1 MTTTMIRLLPSG
13 WRKILAPFARGA
25 SAGLLAG
32 MLALW
37 GSPAVADTV
46 RINGTGAALGG
57 LEAVADA
64 YAQAYPGSRINI
76 LRPALGGAGSVK
88 ALQAGALDLAVS
100 ARPLKEGERAQG
112 LVAQEYAKAPLVI
125 AVAKNN
131 QRIAGLTLAELADIY
146 AGRTAAW
153 RDGSPLRLILRQPSD
168 ADTLLLRA
176 ISPETDAAVALA
188 LARKGMVTAMTDQ
201 ESAEMLEK
209 IPGAI
214 GTSSLALIMAEKRAL
229 RPLPLNGVE
238 PSLQAFADG
247 RYPYAK
253 ALYLV
258 MGPRPS
264 GEARRFA
271 EFLRSPAGRAI
282 LRRNGYWTAEAP

>member
-1 MTTTMIRLLPSG
+1 MISTIIGQLPPG
-13 WRKILAPFARGA
+13 WRKILAPLTRWGSASLFAGV
-25 SAGLLAG
+25 
-32 MLALW
+32 LAL
-37 GSPAVADTV
+37 GGTAAAADGV

-57 LEAVADA
+57 LEAVAEA
-64 YAQAYPGSRINI
+64 YMKAHPGSRVSI
-76 LRPALGGAGSVK
+76 LRPALGGGGSVK

-100 ARPLKEGERAQG
+100 ARPLKEAERAQG

-146 AGRTAAW
+146 AGRTRTW

-168 ADTLLLRA
+168 ADILLLRA
-176 ISPETDAAVALA
+176 VSPEMDAAVALA

-201 ESAEMLEK
+201 ESAELLEK
-209 IPGAI
+209 TPGAI
-214 GTSSLALIMAEKRAL
+214 GTSSLALIIAEKRAL

-238 PSLQAFADG
+238 PSLQAFVDG

-253 ALYLV
+253 TLYLV
-258 MGPRPS
+258 MGAHPS
-264 GEARRFA
+264 EEARRFA
-271 EFLRSPAGRAI
+271 VFLNSPAGCTI
-282 LRRNGYWTAEAP
+282 LRRNGYWVAEDR

>member
-1 MTTTMIRLLPSG
+1 MTSTIIRRL
-13 WRKILAPFARGA
+13 WRKSWAFFARAVSA
-25 SAGLLAG
+25 SLLAG
-32 MLALW
+32 ALAL
-37 GSPAVADTV
+37 GSAPAAADTV

-57 LEAVADA
+57 LEAVAEA
-64 YAQAYPGSRINI
+64 YAKAYPGSQVSI
-76 LRPALGGAGSVK
+76 LRPALGGGGSLK
-88 ALQAGALDLAVS
+88 ALQAGALDLAIS
-100 ARPLKEGERAQG
+100 ARPLKEEERALG

-131 QRIAGLTLAELADIY
+131 QRITGLTLAELADIY
-146 AGRTAAW
+146 AGRTAVW
-153 RDGSPLRLILRQPSD
+153 RDGSPVRLILRQPSD

-176 ISPETDAAVALA
+176 ISPELDAAVAAA

-201 ESAEMLEK
+201 ESAELLEK

-214 GTSSLALIMAEKRAL
+214 GTSSLALIVAEKRAL

-238 PSLQAFADG
+238 PTLQAFADG

-258 MGPRPS
+258 MGAHPS
-264 GEARRFA
+264 GETRRFA

-282 LRRNGYWTAEAP
+282 LRRNGYWTPEAP

>member
-1 MTTTMIRLLPSG
+1 MISTIIGQLPPG
-13 WRKILAPFARGA
+13 WRKILAPFARGVSA
-25 SAGLLAG
+25 SLFVGV
-32 MLALW
+32 LAL
-37 GSPAVADTV
+37 GSTAAAADGV

-57 LEAVADA
+57 LEAVAEA
-64 YAQAYPGSRINI
+64 YMKAHPGSRVSI
-76 LRPALGGAGSVK
+76 LRPALGGGGSVK

-100 ARPLKEGERAQG
+100 AYPLKEAERAQG

-146 AGRTAAW
+146 AGRTRTW

-168 ADTLLLRA
+168 ADILLLRA
-176 ISPETDAAVALA
+176 ISPEIDAAVALA

-201 ESAEMLEK
+201 ESAELLEK
-209 IPGAI
+209 TPGAI

-238 PSLQAFADG
+238 PSLQAFVDG

-253 ALYLV
+253 TLYLV
-258 MGPRPS
+258 MGAHLS
-264 GEARRFA
+264 EEARRFA
-271 EFLRSPAGRAI
+271 EFLHSAAGHTI
-282 LRRNGYWTAEAP
+282 LRRNGYWTPEDR